1 MINKP
6 LIIAIDGLSGVGKGT
21 LARSLADRLGL
32 PYLDTGI
39 LYRVVTRKMLDSGLK
54 PDDADTI
61 KIAENLD
68 EKDWQRSDLR
78 TPEVDRAVSQVAAQ
92 IPIRRALLDMQRRF
106 AAKKGAVMDGR
117 DIGTVIFPSAQV
129 KLFIT
134 ASSRIR
140 AERRWLQYT
149 DNSQDPTREDQIDK
163 IESDLIAR
171 DEADS
176 KRAVAPLR
184 PAEDAIILQT
194 DKLSAEA
201 VLEEALTII
210 KKRLK

>member
-78 TPEVDRAVSQVAAQ
+78 TPKVDRAVSQVAAQ

-129 KLFIT
+129 KLFILRVKIRLIKLNRILSRVT
-134 ASSRIR
+134 KRIR
-140 AERRWLQYT
+140 KELLRLYVRQKMQLFYRRISFLQ
-149 DNSQDPTREDQIDK
+149 
-163 IESDLIAR
+163 
-171 DEADS
+171 
-176 KRAVAPLR
+176 
-184 PAEDAIILQT
+184 
-194 DKLSAEA
+194 KLFW
-201 VLEEALTII
+201 
-210 KKRLK
+210 RRH

>member
-78 TPEVDRAVSQVAAQ
+78 TPEVDRVVSQVAAQ

-149 DNSQDPTREDQIDK
+149 DNPQDPTREDQIDK